1 MKFRAAV
8 LHEVGK
14 PVVVEEVE
22 IGALGPGDVL
32 VRIGA
37 TGLCHTDLEVKQG
50 SLVRPLPIVLGHEGA
65 GTVEAV
71 GKDVTSVAVGDHVVC
86 SWNPS
91 CGHCFYCEA
100 DQPILCEPINHH
112 HPLGHLPDGRSRL
125 TLRGKP
131 VNHLM
136 MVSSHAEYC
145 VLPEAGA
152 IKVAKEIPFDRACLI
167 GCAVM
172 TGFGAATNIA
182 PVRFGSTAVVIG
194 CGGVGL
200 SAIQGAASR
209 QAAQVVAI
217 DMDDRKLAS
226 AKLFGATH
234 VVNPL
239 RVDAATALR
248 DMTHGRGADFTFE
261 AAGNEK
267 AMRLAMEVTRQGGD
281 VVLLGKVPV
290 NDDVKFRWGSL
301 MGEKRITRSS
311 YGGARP
317 HRDFPALARAYL
329 EGHLKLDEL
338 ITQRIPLERINEGYG
353 ALERGEV
360 LRSVVVFDS
369 R

>member
-14 PVVVEEVE
+14 PVVIEEVE
-22 IGALGPGDVL
+22 IGGLGAGDVL

-50 SLVRPLPIVLGHEGA
+50 SLARPLPIVLGHEGA
-65 GTVEAV
+65 GVVEAV
-71 GKDVTSVAVGDHVVC
+71 GRDVEAVAVGDHVVC

-100 DQPILCEPINHH
+100 ELPILCEPINRH
-112 HPLGHLPDGRSRL
+112 HPNGHLPDGKSRL
-125 TLRGKP
+125 TLDGAP

-152 IKVAKEIPFDRACLI
+152 VKVSKEIPFDRACLI

-182 PVRFGSTAVVIG
+182 PVTFGSTAVVIG

-209 QAAQVVAI
+209 QAAQVVAV
-217 DMDDRKLAS
+217 DLDDRKLVA
-226 AKLFGATH
+226 AQTFGATH
-234 VVNPL
+234 VLNPL
-239 RVDAATALR
+239 RVDAVAAVR
-248 DMTHGRGADFTFE
+248 DMTEGRGADFTFE
-261 AAGNEK
+261 AGGNEK
-267 AMRLAMEVTRQGGD
+267 AMRLAMEVTRPGGD
-281 VVLLGKVPV
+281 VVMLGKVGV

-317 HRDFPALARAYL
+317 HRDFPALAQAYL
-329 EGHLKLDEL
+329 DGRLRLDEL

-360 LRSVVVFDS
+360 LRCVVVFDT
-369 R
+369 